1 MRAHQA
7 ASKASSARE
16 KCTRPLVVGP
26 SPVITPSRTTQRA
39 SAALSRQEIPEGS
52 SAPIG
57 SASLDRGADIAGS
70 SSRFLGLGQHF
81 HAGVNEWLTNRNW
94 GRDIFRWLL
103 ICRGGI
109 GGGSA
114 RGAPGPACCGSYKAI
129 SKAISGQPGLLAPLW
144 FFCRTG
150 ADQKKM

>member
-26 SPVITPSRTTQRA
+26 SPVITPSRTTVRA
-39 SAALSRQEIPEGS
+39 SAALSRQEISEGS

-57 SASLDRGADIAGS
+57 SAGLDRGADIAGS
-70 SSRFLGLGQHF
+70 SSQFLVLGQHF
-81 HAGVNEWLTNRNW
+81 HAGVNEWLTSGNS

-103 ICRGGI
+103 ICRGDI
-109 GGGSA
+109 SRGSA
-114 RGAPGPACCGSYKAI
+114 EWLPGTRRVAGHKRRYRGGPD
-129 SKAISGQPGLLAPLW
+129 
-144 FFCRTG
+144 F
-150 ADQKKM
+150 